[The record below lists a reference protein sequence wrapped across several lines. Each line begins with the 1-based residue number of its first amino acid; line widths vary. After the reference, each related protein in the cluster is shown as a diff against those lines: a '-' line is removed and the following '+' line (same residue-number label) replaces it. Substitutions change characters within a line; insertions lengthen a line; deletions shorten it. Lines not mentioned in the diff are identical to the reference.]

1 MRVFVQTTNRL
12 EESMVRKLGII
23 VFAGLSF
30 VTAMPAGPA
39 KAQDPIGGA
48 IVGGLLGAGV
58 GAAIGRGPGA
68 AIGAGVGAGVGA
80 IAGSQAA
87 PPPAYYGPP
96 APVYY
101 EGGPGSVFWGNDG
114 RCYYQYPNGS
124 VRRIPRDNCR

>member
-1 MRVFVQTTNRL
+1 
-12 EESMVRKLGII
+12 MVRKVGI
-23 VFAGLSF
+23 VLLSSF
-30 VTAMPAGPA
+30 TFIAAMPAAPA
-39 KAQDPIGGA
+39 RAQDPVGGA

-87 PPPAYYGPP
+87 PPPPAYYGGP

-101 EGGPGSVFWGNDG
+101 GPGTMFWGNDG
-114 RCYYQYPNGS
+114 RCYYQYPNGA